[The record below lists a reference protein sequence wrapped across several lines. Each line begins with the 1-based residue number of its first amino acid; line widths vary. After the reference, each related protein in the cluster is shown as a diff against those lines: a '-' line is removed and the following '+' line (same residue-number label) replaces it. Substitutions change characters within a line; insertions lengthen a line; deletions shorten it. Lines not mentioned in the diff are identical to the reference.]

1 MANIDIA
8 TIIVWLIVG
17 ALGGYIAGMI
27 VKMRSRGFGIV
38 GNIVVGLIGALIGGF
53 LFKQFNINIAGDVA
67 ISANDVIAA
76 IVGSLILLIILTFIR
91 RR

>member
-1 MANIDIA
+1 MQVDVS

-27 VKMRSRGFGIV
+27 VKMRQSGFGVV
-38 GNIVVGLIGALIGGF
+38 GNIVIGLVGAVIGGF
-53 LFKQFNINIAGDVA
+53 LFHQFNINIASDVV
-67 ISANDVIAA
+67 ITANDVIAA
-76 IVGSLILLIILTFIR
+76 IVGSIILIVILAFVR

>member
-1 MANIDIA
+1 MQNLDVA

-27 VKMRSRGFGIV
+27 VKMRSRGFGVV
-38 GNIVVGLIGALIGGF
+38 GNIVIGLIGALVGGF
-53 LFKQFNINIAGDVA
+53 LFKQFNVNIAGDVA
-67 ISANDVIAA
+67 IKANDVIAA
-76 IVGSLILLIILTFIR
+76 VVGSLILLIVLAFIR

>member
-1 MANIDIA
+1 MQVDVA

-27 VKMRSRGFGIV
+27 VRMRSRGFGVI
-38 GNIVVGLIGALIGGF
+38 GNIAIGLIGALIGGL
-53 LFKQFNINIAGDVA
+53 LFEALHINIAGNVM

-76 IVGSLILLIILTFIR
+76 VVGSLILLLVLAFVR
-91 RR
+91 R

>member
-1 MANIDIA
+1 MQNLDVA

-27 VKMRSRGFGIV
+27 VKMRSRGFGVV
-38 GNIVVGLIGALIGGF
+38 GNIVIGLIGALIGGF
-53 LFKQFNINIAGDVA
+53 LFKQFNVNIAGDVA
-67 ISANDVIAA
+67 IKANDVIAA
-76 IVGSLILLIILTFIR
+76 VVGSLILLLVLAFIR

>member
-1 MANIDIA
+1 MQVDVA

-27 VKMRSRGFGIV
+27 VKMRSRGFGV
-38 GNIVVGLIGALIGGF
+38 LGNIVIGLIGALIGGL
-53 LFKQFNINIAGDVA
+53 LFEVLNINVAGNMA

-76 IVGSLILLIILTFIR
+76 VVGSLILLVLLAFIR
-91 RR
+91 R

>member
-1 MANIDIA
+1 MQVDVS

-27 VKMRSRGFGIV
+27 VRLRQSGFGVV
-38 GNIVVGLIGALIGGF
+38 GNIAIGLIGALIGGL
-53 LFKQFNINIAGDVA
+53 LFEVLNINIAGNVS

-76 IVGSLILLIILTFIR
+76 VVGSIILIVVLAFVR

>member
-1 MANIDIA
+1 MQNLDVA

-27 VKMRSRGFGIV
+27 VKMRSRGFGVV
-38 GNIVVGLIGALIGGF
+38 GNIVIGLIGALVGGF
-53 LFKQFNINIAGDVA
+53 LFKQFNVNIAGDVA
-67 ISANDVIAA
+67 IKANDVIAA
-76 IVGSLILLIILTFIR
+76 VVGSLILLLVLAFIR